1 MSAAPQIVLVGRPNV
16 GKSTLFNRLTAT
28 RAALVASIPGL
39 TRDRQYG
46 VAQLGERMYTL
57 VDTGG
62 LVPGTEGE
70 GIAALMVAQVLNA
83 LDEADLVLF
92 LIDLRA
98 GISPDDHE
106 IAKLLRRRSRP
117 TLVVANKT
125 DGIDVSERIGDV
137 YELGFGDPVP
147 ISASHGRGIVQ
158 LGEAIVARIGE
169 PVGEDPDDDD
179 SEDRGIVIGVVGR
192 PNVGKSTLVNRILG
206 EERVIVFDEPG
217 TTRDSIYIPFE
228 RQGER
233 FTLVDTAGVRRRGR
247 VEEVIEKFSVIK
259 TLDAMRRAD
268 VVILVLDA
276 RENLVE
282 QDLRLLG
289 FALEAGRSIILAIN
303 KWDGLQPSERDAVRS
318 ELDRRLDFA
327 PWLRMAFISA
337 LHGSG
342 VGELLESARDLH
354 MSARIRFSAN
364 ELTTLLE
371 RILFAH
377 PPPLVNG
384 RRIKLRFAHTGGDS
398 PPTVVIHG
406 NQTESVP
413 PAYRRYLEHSFREAL
428 GLRGSA
434 LRIELKSGEN
444 PYADKRNELS
454 SRQRKRR
461 ERVIEFDREK
471 EKSKRKKKRR

>member
-1 MSAAPQIVLVGRPNV
+1 MSTAQQIVLVGRPNV
-16 GKSTLFNRLTAT
+16 GKSTLFNRLTES

-46 VAQLGERMYTL
+46 VAQFDERLFTI

-62 LVPGTEGE
+62 LVPGTEGV
-70 GIAALMVAQVLNA
+70 GIAALMVAQVLSA
-83 LDEADLVLF
+83 LDSADLVLF
-92 LIDLRA
+92 LVDLRA

-106 IAKLLRRRSRP
+106 IARLLRQRSRP

-125 DGIDVSERIGDV
+125 DGVSVDERIGDV

-158 LGEAIVARIGE
+158 LGEQILAR
-169 PVGEDPDDDD
+169 VGGVDDAPDDDED
-179 SEDRGIVIGVVGR
+179 RADRGIVIGIVGR

-228 RQGER
+228 REGER

-247 VEEVIEKFSVIK
+247 VDEVIEKFSVIK
-259 TLDAMRRAD
+259 ALDAMRRSD
-268 VVILVLDA
+268 VVLLVLDA
-276 RENLVE
+276 REGVVE

-289 FALEAGRSIILAIN
+289 FALEAGRSLILAIN
-303 KWDGLQPSERDAVRS
+303 KWDGMSAAERDAVRH

-342 VGELLESARDLH
+342 VGELLQSARDLH
-354 MSARIRFSAN
+354 LSARIRFSAN

-413 PAYRRYLEHSFREAL
+413 PAYRRYLENAFREAL

-434 LRIELKSGEN
+434 LRIEFKASAN
-444 PYADKRNELS
+444 PYAGRRNELS
-454 SRQRKRR
+454 PRQRKRR
-461 ERVIEFDREK
+461 ERVIKHDRGMDRDK
-471 EKSKRKKKRR
+471 QRRR

>member
-1 MSAAPQIVLVGRPNV
+1 MSGAQQIVLVGRPNV
-16 GKSTLFNRLTAT
+16 GKSTLFNRLTET
-28 RAALVASIPGL
+28 RSALVASIPGL

-46 VAQLGERMYTL
+46 VAQLAERLFTV

-125 DGIDVSERIGDV
+125 DGVAVSERIGDV

-158 LGEAIVARIGE
+158 LGEAIIAR
-169 PVGEDPDDDD
+169 VGAAEVVDPDAEA
-179 SEDRGIVIGVVGR
+179 EDRGIVIGIVGR

-206 EERVIVFDEPG
+206 EERVIVFDQPG

-228 RQGER
+228 REGER

-259 TLDAMRRAD
+259 ALDAMRRSD

-276 RENLVE
+276 REGVVD

-303 KWDGLQPSERDAVRS
+303 KWDGMAPSERDAVRS

-406 NQTESVP
+406 NQTDAVP
-413 PAYRRYLEHSFREAL
+413 PAYRRYLENSFREAL
-428 GLRGSA
+428 GLRGCA
-434 LRIELKSGEN
+434 LRIDFKASEN
-444 PYADKRNELS
+444 PYAGKRNELS

-461 ERVIEFDREK
+461 ERVIKHDR
-471 EKSKRKKKRR
+471 SKDKDKKQRR

>member
-1 MSAAPQIVLVGRPNV
+1 M
-16 GKSTLFNRLTAT
+16 
-28 RAALVASIPGL
+28 
-39 TRDRQYG
+39 
-46 VAQLGERMYTL
+46 
-57 VDTGG
+57 
-62 LVPGTEGE
+62 
-70 GIAALMVAQVLNA
+70 
-83 LDEADLVLF
+83 
-92 LIDLRA
+92 
-98 GISPDDHE
+98 
-106 IAKLLRRRSRP
+106 
-117 TLVVANKT
+117 
-125 DGIDVSERIGDV
+125 
-137 YELGFGDPVP
+137 
-147 ISASHGRGIVQ
+147 
-158 LGEAIVARIGE
+158 
-169 PVGEDPDDDD
+169 
-179 SEDRGIVIGVVGR
+179 
-192 PNVGKSTLVNRILG
+192 
-206 EERVIVFDEPG
+206 
-217 TTRDSIYIPFE
+217 
-228 RQGER
+228 
-233 FTLVDTAGVRRRGR
+233 
-247 VEEVIEKFSVIK
+247 IEKFSVIK

-303 KWDGLQPSERDAVRS
+303 KWDGLQPSDRDAVRS